1 MRQVK
6 YLIAIVLTGLIL
18 YGSSA
23 LTQVVLQLR
32 QAESALTQLRMR
44 DRELSLHIQELQS
57 DMNEGAFQKS
67 AERIAREKLGLV
79 KPGETVYGK
88 AGN

>member
-32 QAESALTQLRMR
+32 QAESTLTQLRMK